1 MVNPPSLSPIYCPK
15 ECQTWGKQNY
25 LKTFGFWLNPPPP
38 IGQCLKEIR
47 FFMASL
53 IHLELGGLVSYSQ
66 PVYGVLD
73 HGLLLTSYQ
82 DVTVVVKCRLTV
94 RNFLS
99 GLFI

>member
-1 MVNPPSLSPIYCPK
+1 
-15 ECQTWGKQNY
+15 
-25 LKTFGFWLNPPPP
+25 
-38 IGQCLKEIR
+38 
-47 FFMASL
+47 MASL